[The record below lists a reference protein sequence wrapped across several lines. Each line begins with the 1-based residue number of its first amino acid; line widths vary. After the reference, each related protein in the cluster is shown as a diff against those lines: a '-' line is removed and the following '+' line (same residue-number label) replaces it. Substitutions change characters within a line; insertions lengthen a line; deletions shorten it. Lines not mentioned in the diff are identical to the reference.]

1 MNWISSGGADEAV
14 LLWSLFM
21 LSCMFPWCYTFCWMF
36 LLQPFIHA
44 RCIWSYS
51 YSLTFMHSCAC
62 AEIALSQ
69 TARITL
75 EVQAATLCATYMSF
89 SGTCHTPRKMY
100 LLMVYI
106 TAVSTIRVYAI
117 TGRQVPLALLVMCL
131 SLVPVGTNIVR
142 TALSWTWCDSDT
154 SRSMP

>member
-1 MNWISSGGADEAV
+1 
-14 LLWSLFM
+14 
-21 LSCMFPWCYTFCWMF
+21 
-36 LLQPFIHA
+36 
-44 RCIWSYS
+44 
-51 YSLTFMHSCAC
+51 MHSCAC

-142 TALSWTWCDSDT
+142 TTLS
-154 SRSMP
+154 